1 MQSFIIYYAQ
11 KIKYNQ
17 NTIQNKS
24 HSPKLHTDLMTGEIS
39 FKTNVSMCSKDSFH
53 PRTQNK
59 QISFLPSCEWQR
71 RESDGTGRKPG
82 SYPCPDANQIQ
93 PRAPGL
99 N

>member
-1 MQSFIIYYAQ
+1 MQPFIVYNAQ
-11 KIKYNQ
+11 RIKYNQ

-39 FKTNVSMCSKDSFH
+39 FKTNVIMCFKDRFH

-59 QISFLPSCEWQR
+59 QILFLQSQERPG
-71 RESDGTGRKPG
+71 RESDGTGREPR